1 MIFSELFNALPHGA
15 HLMWVESD
23 GGFIENDN
31 RRFVDQR
38 IGQAHTLA
46 IALGKFANHLSR
58 GIGEVELFN
67 HLVHA
72 IAAGLAAQ
80 PF

>member
-1 MIFSELFNALPHGA
+1 MMCSEVVDALPHGA
-15 HLMWVESD
+15 HLMRVEPD
-23 GGFIENDN
+23 GGLIENDN
-31 RRFVDQR
+31 RRLVDQR
-38 IGQAHTLA
+38 IGQAHALA
-46 IALGKFANHLSR
+46 IALGKFANHLPR